1 MNCKVAIVIRSV
13 IRKKDH
19 GSALQTD
26 SMWRYQLPNY
36 VAYTKLKT
44 NLIMSRKLIQN
55 LVRLLVVQDFSF
67 NVTSSIKYWDITSLS
82 NIKLKSKSSMT
93 SLGTAALYLLY
104 QDLCLGNLSE
114 EFWRR
119 PRIFSYTLVLRIY
132 SLLFH

>member
-1 MNCKVAIVIRSV
+1 
-13 IRKKDH
+13 
-19 GSALQTD
+19 
-26 SMWRYQLPNY
+26 
-36 VAYTKLKT
+36 
-44 NLIMSRKLIQN
+44 MSRKLIQN

-114 EFWRR
+114 EF
-119 PRIFSYTLVLRIY
+119 
-132 SLLFH
+132 